1 MEICMSQ
8 LNLLQPVYLA
18 GLVERLRIGAPLAE
32 APEDYWYGGD
42 ATGYADWPGMNG
54 QISVAA

>member
-1 MEICMSQ
+1 
-8 LNLLQPVYLA
+8 LQPVYLA